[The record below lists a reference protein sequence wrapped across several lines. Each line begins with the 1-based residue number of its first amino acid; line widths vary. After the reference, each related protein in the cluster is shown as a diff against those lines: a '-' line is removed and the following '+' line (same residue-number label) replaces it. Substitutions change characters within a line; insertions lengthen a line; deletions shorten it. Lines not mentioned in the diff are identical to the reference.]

1 MQEQYLVK
9 RRVLEVPAESQLL
22 LQGELSLGAPLLHG
36 HGHGHG
42 CCLRSL
48 LQLRLEL
55 SLVLL
60 LLLLRC
66 KALQL
71 SAMH

>member
-9 RRVLEVPAESQLL
+9 RRGLEVPAESQLL
-22 LQGELSLGAPLLHG
+22 LQGELSLGAPLL